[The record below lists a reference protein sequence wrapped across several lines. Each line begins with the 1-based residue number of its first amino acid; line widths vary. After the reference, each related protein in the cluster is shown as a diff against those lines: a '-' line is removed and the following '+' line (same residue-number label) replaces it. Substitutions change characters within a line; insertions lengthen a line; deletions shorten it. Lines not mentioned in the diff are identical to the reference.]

1 MDDSCI
7 VALYWNRDPDAIRES
22 DRKYGAYCFSIAHR
36 ILHSNEDSEE
46 CVNETW
52 LRAWNAI
59 PPHRPQ
65 RLSLFLAKIT
75 RNLSFDC
82 WNARSAQKRGSG
94 EIHLVLDEL
103 AECLS
108 SESDPA
114 GEYEFKELGQFIRQF
129 VTYLPERDRNIFL
142 RRYFFTETAAEIA
155 ARFGLSENHVMVI
168 LSRTRKK
175 LKLQLQKEG
184 FMDESK

>member
-7 VALYWNRDPDAIRES
+7 VALYWSRDPDAIRES

-59 PPHRPQ
+59 PPQRPQ

-75 RNLSFDC
+75 RNLALDTLS
-82 WNARSAQKRGSG
+82 ARSAQKRGG
-94 EIHLVLDEL
+94 GDIHLLLDEL

-114 GEYEFKELGQFIRQF
+114 SEYEARELGQFVRRF
-129 VTYLPERDRNIFL
+129 VNHLPERDRSIFL

-155 ARFGLSENHVMVI
+155 ARFGITEKHVLVI

-175 LKLQLQKEG
+175 LKLHLQKEG

>member
-1 MDDSCI
+1 MDDNCI
-7 VALYWNRDPDAIRES
+7 VALYWNRDPDALAES
-22 DRKYGAYCFSIAHR
+22 DQKYGAYCFAIAHR
-36 ILHSNEDSEE
+36 ILHNREDSEE

-59 PPHRPQ
+59 PPQRPQ
-65 RLSLFLAKIT
+65 RLSLFFAKIT
-75 RNLSFDC
+75 RNLAFDA
-82 WNARSAQKRGSG
+82 WSARSAQKRGG
-94 EIHLVLDEL
+94 GDIHLVLDEL

-108 SESDPA
+108 SESNPA
-114 GEYEFKELGQFIRQF
+114 SEYEAKELGQFIRQF
-129 VTYLPERDRNIFL
+129 VNHLPERERNIFL
-142 RRYFFTETAAEIA
+142 RRYFFAETAAEIA
-155 ARFGLSENHVMVI
+155 ARFGITENHVLVI

>member
-7 VALYWNRDPDAIRES
+7 VALYWSRDPDAIRES

-59 PPHRPQ
+59 PPQRPQ

-75 RNLSFDC
+75 RNLALDTLS
-82 WNARSAQKRGSG
+82 ARSSQKRGG
-94 EIHLVLDEL
+94 GDIHLLLDEL

-114 GEYEFKELGQFIRQF
+114 SEYEARELGQFVRRF
-129 VTYLPERDRNIFL
+129 VNHLPERDRSIFL

-155 ARFGLSENHVMVI
+155 ARFGITENHVLVI

-175 LKLQLQKEG
+175 LKLHLQKEG